1 MMHTRLLL
9 LLAGLAAGGVAAAQA
24 TGDAARG
31 RDLYEQR
38 CIACHAIDANRV
50 GPMHRG
56 VHGRKAGS
64 VPGFAY
70 SQALRASGVVWDDRT
85 LDLWLADPQ
94 KLVAGQRMNFR
105 VADPR
110 DRADIIAWLRLNPA
124 R

>member
-1 MMHTRLLL
+1 MRTRLLL
-9 LLAGLAAGGVAAAQA
+9 LVAGIAAGGVASAQG

-56 VHGRKAGS
+56 VHGRRAGG

-70 SQALRASGVVWDDRT
+70 SAALRTSPIVWDDRT
-85 LDLWLADPQ
+85 LDRWLADPQ
-94 KLVAGQRMNFR
+94 KLIPGQRMNFR

>member
-1 MMHTRLLL
+1 MHRHLLL
-9 LLAGLAAGGVAAAQA
+9 LLAGIAAGGMASAQA
-24 TGDAARG
+24 AGDAQRG

-38 CIACHAIDANRV
+38 CIACHAIDASRA

-56 VHGRKAGS
+56 VHGRKAGG
-64 VPGFAY
+64 VPGFVY
-70 SQALRASGVVWDDRT
+70 SPALRASAIAWDDRT

-94 KLVAGQRMNFR
+94 KLIPGQRMNFR

>member
-1 MMHTRLLL
+1 MCARQR
-9 LLAGLAAGGVAAAQA
+9 AAPDRSSQAAG
-24 TGDAARG
+24 DSARG

-50 GPMHRG
+50 GPLHRG
-56 VHGRKAGS
+56 VYGRKAGG

-70 SQALRASGVVWDDRT
+70 SPALRTSTIVWDDRT

-94 KLVAGQRMNFR
+94 KLIAGQRMNFR

-110 DRADIIAWLRLNPA
+110 DRADIIAWLRFNSA